1 MHAAFMVAFII
12 NPLGFS
18 FCFNVGA
25 AYISNGVPIYISN
38 LTYSMHTR
46 RTAKKYYDKKDSA
59 ENPPDVKPREKKLKK
74 EKKDKTEKTSKKN
87 KK

>member
-1 MHAAFMVAFII
+1 
-12 NPLGFS
+12 
-18 FCFNVGA
+18 
-25 AYISNGVPIYISN
+25 
-38 LTYSMHTR
+38 MHTR